1 MRIAVVGT
9 GYVGLVAG
17 ACFAESGNDV
27 VCVDNNQTKVRLLRR
42 GKIPIYESGLEEL
55 VHRNRAEKRLTFTTT
70 LAKAV
75 RDSSV
80 IFIAVGTPQ
89 GEDGSAD
96 LKYVLEVARQIA
108 RAMNGYKVIVDKST
122 VPVGTSERVREV
134 VRRETT
140 HPFSVVSNPEF
151 LKQGAAIDDFL
162 KPDRVVIGAE
172 DPRAQELMLELYEPF
187 TRTGAPI
194 MMMDCASAE
203 LTKYAANAMLATR
216 ISFMNEVA
224 NVCELVGADVDHVR
238 RAIGAD
244 KRIGN
249 SFLFPGVGYGGSCFP
264 KDVQAM
270 KRFAADKD
278 YAFRILDAVEEV
290 NTVQKTKLAAQ
301 MKKHFGS
308 LKGKTIGL
316 WGLAFKPRTDDMREA
331 PAIPLVEALLSAGAS
346 VQAFDP
352 EAMRIA
358 KGIFGSKI
366 TYAANAYDAVKGADA
381 LAIVTEWNEF
391 RRPDFARIRSLMR
404 SPVVFD
410 GRNLFAPPQMKQNG
424 FTYYS
429 IGRS

>member
-1 MRIAVVGT
+1 
-9 GYVGLVAG
+9 
-17 ACFAESGNDV
+17 
-27 VCVDNNQTKVRLLRR
+27 
-42 GKIPIYESGLEEL
+42 
-55 VHRNRAEKRLTFTTT
+55 
-70 LAKAV
+70 
-75 RDSSV
+75 
-80 IFIAVGTPQ
+80 
-89 GEDGSAD
+89 
-96 LKYVLEVARQIA
+96 
-108 RAMNGYKVIVDKST
+108 
-122 VPVGTSERVREV
+122 
-134 VRRETT
+134 
-140 HPFSVVSNPEF
+140 
-151 LKQGAAIDDFL
+151 
-162 KPDRVVIGAE
+162 
-172 DPRAQELMLELYEPF
+172 
-187 TRTGAPI
+187 
-194 MMMDCASAE
+194 
-203 LTKYAANAMLATR
+203 
-216 ISFMNEVA
+216 
-224 NVCELVGADVDHVR
+224 
-238 RAIGAD
+238 
-244 KRIGN
+244 
-249 SFLFPGVGYGGSCFP
+249 
-264 KDVQAM
+264 M

-278 YAFRILDAVEEV
+278 YTFRILDAVEEV
-290 NTVQKTKLAAQ
+290 NTFQKTKLAAQ

-366 TYAANAYDAVKGADA
+366 TYASNAYDAVKGADA